1 MGLGRLNQAIELF
14 KRSIELNPAFSLAR
28 NKLAVCLNETDESA
42 LALETLEP
50 CVQLT
55 SDMVNTYYRIAILYC
70 DKIRFASSLLDL
82 EQWLSESFA
91 TADAVVNISVVL
103 QNLGLIDPAV
113 STCESFSRLTAQSVD
128 V

>member
-1 MGLGRLNQAIELF
+1 L
-14 KRSIELNPAFSLAR
+14 S
-28 NKLAVCLNETDESA
+28 
-42 LALETLEP
+42 
-50 CVQLT
+50 

-70 DKIRFASSLLDL
+70 DKVRFASSLLNL
-82 EQWLSESFA
+82 EQWLSDSLA

-113 STCESFSRLTAQSVD
+113 STCESFAQLTTRPVD